1 MDSSTYLPDQKSPM
15 VQLKTGAANANNQP
29 VNYGPELWN
38 VMKKV
43 ASDVGGAEYL
53 VGMKQGSLK
62 STILTLRGFRPLFT

>member
-1 MDSSTYLPDQKSPM
+1 M

-29 VNYGPELWN
+29 VNYGPELWD

-53 VGMKQGSLK
+53 VGMKQARINQL
-62 STILTLRGFRPLFT
+62 L